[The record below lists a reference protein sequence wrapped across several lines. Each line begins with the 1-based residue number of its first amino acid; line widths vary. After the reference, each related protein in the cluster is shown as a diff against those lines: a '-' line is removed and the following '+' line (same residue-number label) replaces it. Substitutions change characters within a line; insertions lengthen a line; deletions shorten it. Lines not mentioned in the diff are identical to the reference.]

1 MQHVRDSLT
10 VHVALYALQAVEWQA
25 FRLTLDGE
33 PISALLLQGEM
44 KEVMELEWMWDAR
57 NLPAAAHTLE
67 VTVSYLQDGQ
77 TRDLHVLRVFD
88 LSEACLGQ
96 SSEASFEVSSDVS
109 SKTSSEMSSDVS
121 SDTSSDTSSK
131 RLSKTTTSTSP
142 QHRRPQ
148 RVRVNTPAQR
158 WTMTKLRWLEPLG
171 ALFAALALSLATL
184 LLLKHPR
191 ALLAR
196 MPSSVGKRVQQL
208 RSNPALFS
216 LFFTAALSLAGG
228 TYFCGVHDHSFV
240 CSLLWGTLTY
250 SRDGGWNFFFW
261 TEVAMWSLGT
271 NLCVLLPMLTYCLL
285 RLQPLRYRF
294 GRWAEHSCLLLAVVY
309 TLIQTVLIVGNFSP
323 SLWLFSWN
331 VFWLPPL
338 LIAGSLLA
346 CGRKSVGGEDH
357 VV

>member
-1 MQHVRDSLT
+1 MRDSLT

-57 NLPAAAHTLE
+57 SLPPAAHTLE
-67 VTVSYLQDGQ
+67 VTVSYLQNGQ

-96 SSEASFEVSSDVS
+96 SSEACFEVSSDAS
-109 SKTSSEMSSDVS
+109 SNASF
-121 SDTSSDTSSK
+121 DTSSNTSSNASK
-131 RLSKTTTSTSP
+131 RLSRTTTSTSP
-142 QHRRPQ
+142 QHKKPQ
-148 RVRVNTPAQR
+148 RVHVNTPAQR

-171 ALFAALALSLATL
+171 ALFASLALSLGTL

-191 ALLAR
+191 ALLAI
-196 MPSSVGKRVQQL
+196 MPSSAGKRVQQL
-208 RSNPALFS
+208 RSNPALFA

-250 SRDGGWNFFFW
+250 SRDSGWNFFFW

-294 GRWAEHSCLLLAVVY
+294 GRWAEYGCLLLAVVY

-331 VFWLPPL
+331 AFWLPPL

-346 CGRKSVGGEDH
+346 CGRKSGGEDH

>member
-1 MQHVRDSLT
+1 
-10 VHVALYALQAVEWQA
+10 
-25 FRLTLDGE
+25 
-33 PISALLLQGEM
+33 
-44 KEVMELEWMWDAR
+44 
-57 NLPAAAHTLE
+57 
-67 VTVSYLQDGQ
+67 
-77 TRDLHVLRVFD
+77 
-88 LSEACLGQ
+88 
-96 SSEASFEVSSDVS
+96 
-109 SKTSSEMSSDVS
+109 
-121 SDTSSDTSSK
+121 
-131 RLSKTTTSTSP
+131 
-142 QHRRPQ
+142 
-148 RVRVNTPAQR
+148 
-158 WTMTKLRWLEPLG
+158 MTKLRWLEPLG
-171 ALFAALALSLATL
+171 ALFAALALSLGTL

-191 ALLAR
+191 ALLAI
-196 MPSSVGKRVQQL
+196 MPSSAGKRVQQL
-208 RSNPALFS
+208 RSNPALFA

-250 SRDGGWNFFFW
+250 SRDSGWNFFFW

-285 RLQPLRYRF
+285 RLQLLRYRF
-294 GRWAEHSCLLLAVVY
+294 GRWAEHGCLLLAVVY

-346 CGRKSVGGEDH
+346 CGRKSGGEDH